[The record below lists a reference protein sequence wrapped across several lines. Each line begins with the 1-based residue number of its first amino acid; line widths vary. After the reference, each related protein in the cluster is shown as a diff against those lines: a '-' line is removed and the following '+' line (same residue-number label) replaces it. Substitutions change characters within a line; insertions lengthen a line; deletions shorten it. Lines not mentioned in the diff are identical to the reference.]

1 MEALAAAASVA
12 GLISLANEIP
22 KLIDTAISIWSA
34 PEEAKQLSV
43 TTDTL
48 VMTLRKLEVFL
59 KTDEA
64 RDMNMASDSAL
75 VVSLS
80 ACQNRVLELSKKL
93 RSQSS
98 TGSAA
103 PAGTSAKDRV
113 KTTIA
118 RFRWPFDKKE
128 CLAVISELHAMQ
140 NTFEFCL
147 VLNNCQQMSKSH
159 KEVVAHFK
167 AQSDMLSQMA
177 SSFPDQAANT
187 TSMLEK
193 LRVIESC
200 VTQSAEKIDLI
211 QIGVAE
217 LQEMKKDLAEYY
229 ADKLHGQVLEWLSPI
244 DPSTRHEE
252 IKATRMPGTC
262 EWILDNA
269 WFRRW
274 RQLSPLDDSPRVGCW
289 VGDPGQGKTYTMSRV
304 VDHLHASFSRGD
316 KAYVTYL
323 YCDYQRT
330 RSYSATALLG
340 ALLRQLLSQF
350 EAVPAQIADLVHY
363 TCVKLRRSTAR
374 IDEMFQI
381 IEMLKPHVK
390 RLFVCVDALD
400 ECSDAENLV
409 TACQKFS
416 TAASFFFI
424 GRQSIAQVVKRAFPV
439 TTIQAM
445 EPQQADIDAVVS
457 SRIEKEK
464 FRQPDLMPN
473 GLASEIRAAISDLA
487 NGMFLLASLHTTL
500 VLSHDTVYRR
510 REALANL
517 PRSLEGAFGQTLVR
531 IREQSN
537 AQQAFK
543 IIAWIHLVGPLPL
556 GRIRNILAV
565 EPHHTHFQNDNLPSS
580 TTVDS
585 CLGLAR
591 LDTSHLV
598 FDDSTEVRLVHST
611 LGVYLES
618 NQSILADVLPTLVGT
633 CFAYLSFD
641 PTQRPADIHSL
652 MNGSWV
658 RILQACRNPPAA
670 LLEMAWKRCIFINT
684 FMNAVSR
691 SAYREGAWHDG
702 KYSGILPKQAHT
714 LQPKSE
720 VPTAFAAQRLD
731 GQSILHTACMLGL
744 DGLDPFL
751 YRLREYAAQTEGR
764 LCTNRTDLLGMSP
777 LGWALISESHFDRH
791 KGLRGQ
797 PSPFD
802 SFERNLWRAER
813 LIKALSG
820 LDANKPL
827 WDLPALETVRVS
839 GATYVNGRQVDYFS
853 QYPFLFF

>member
-34 PEEAKQLSV
+34 PEEAKQLSA

-64 RDMNMASDSAL
+64 KDVDMANDSAL

-80 ACQNRVLELSKKL
+80 ACQNRILELSKKL

-98 TGSAA
+98 TGSAP
-103 PAGTSAKDRV
+103 PAGTSTKDRV

-147 VLNNCQQMSKSH
+147 VLKNCQQMSKSH

-167 AQSDMLSQMA
+167 AQGDMLSQMA
-177 SSFPDQAANT
+177 SSFPDQAAHT
-187 TSMLEK
+187 TNMLEK

-200 VTQSAEKIDLI
+200 VTQSAEKIVRI
-211 QIGVAE
+211 QIGISQSTMQTSYTV
-217 LQEMKKDLAEYY
+217 KFSN
-229 ADKLHGQVLEWLSPI
+229 GFPI

-252 IKATRMPGTC
+252 IKATRMPGTWKDIYNVGFSLHC
-262 EWILDNA
+262 GLDNGLFQTDTA
-269 WFRRW
+269 NR
-274 RQLSPLDDSPRVGCW
+274 
-289 VGDPGQGKTYTMSRV
+289 SRV
-304 VDHLHASFSRGD
+304 VDHLHASLPRD
-316 KAYVTYL
+316 AKAYVTYL

-350 EAVPAQIADLVHY
+350 EVVPAQIADLVHY
-363 TCVKLRRSTAR
+363 ACVKLRRSTAR

-381 IEMLKPHVK
+381 LEMLKPHVK

-409 TACQKFS
+409 AACQKFS
-416 TAASFFFI
+416 TTASFFFI
-424 GRQSIAQVVKRAFPV
+424 GRQSIARVVRRVFPA
-439 TTIQAM
+439 TIIQAM

-457 SRIEKEK
+457 SRIEKERS
-464 FRQPDLMPN
+464 RQPDLMPD
-473 GLASEIRAAISDLA
+473 GLASEIRTAISDLA

-531 IREQSN
+531 IRDQPN

-543 IIAWIHLVGPLPL
+543 IIAWVHLVGPLSL
-556 GRIRNILAV
+556 GCIRNILAV
-565 EPHHTHFQNDNLPSS
+565 EPHHTQFQNDNLPSRS
-580 TTVDS
+580 SIDI

-591 LDTSHLV
+591 LDTPHLV
-598 FDDSTEVRLVHST
+598 FDDSIEVRLVHST

-618 NQSILADVLPTLVGT
+618 NESILADVLPTLVGT
-633 CFAYLSFD
+633 CFTYLSFD
-641 PTQRPADIHSL
+641 PSQRPMDIHSL
-652 MNGSWV
+652 MSDSWV
-658 RILQACRNPPAA
+658 RLLQAYLHCEMIKGITKSTLEFSPSKHILYNQNLKFHLLPP
-670 LLEMAWKRCIFINT
+670 
-684 FMNAVSR
+684 
-691 SAYREGAWHDG
+691 
-702 KYSGILPKQAHT
+702 
-714 LQPKSE
+714 
-720 VPTAFAAQRLD
+720 
-731 GQSILHTACMLGL
+731 
-744 DGLDPFL
+744 
-751 YRLREYAAQTEGR
+751 
-764 LCTNRTDLLGMSP
+764 
-777 LGWALISESHFDRH
+777 
-791 KGLRGQ
+791 
-797 PSPFD
+797 
-802 SFERNLWRAER
+802 
-813 LIKALSG
+813 LSG
-820 LDANKPL
+820 
-827 WDLPALETVRVS
+827 
-839 GATYVNGRQVDYFS
+839 
-853 QYPFLFF
+853 